1 MDSEQ
6 NDLNDDPSA
15 ASEGE
20 ALRPDPVPGAAEGP
34 DAATTTSG
42 EERPSAA
49 EGPAAVTTTS
59 GEERPRAVA
68 EPATPPD
75 SPGEDRPPKR
85 KKKKRRGKRKSLGF
99 GSSRGIETMFRTSY
113 RVHQDL
119 VGLADAKANIM
130 ISVNGLIISI
140 TLAAVSPRIG
150 GLPMLVLPTSIL
162 LVGCLVALVYAVLA
176 ARPRVSSTPL
186 TLDDIARNDANILF
200 FGNFVN
206 LSEEDFVE
214 GMRDLMMTPEH
225 LYINMVRDLYGLG
238 QVLKKKFRLLR
249 VSYTVFMFTLVIGVG
264 LFVLVF
270 VLDATIAGNLLDSPT
285 TLPLIP

>member
-1 MDSEQ
+1 MESEQ
-6 NDLNDDPSA
+6 NDPGNDLHA
-15 ASEGE
+15 AGE
-20 ALRPDPVPGAAEGP
+20 AGVSAHELSADAGP

-42 EERPSAA
+42 EEQPSGA
-49 EGPAAVTTTS
+49 
-59 GEERPRAVA
+59 A

-75 SPGEDRPPKR
+75 GSGSDRPTKR
-85 KKKKRRGKRKSLGF
+85 KKKRRGKGKAEGL

-176 ARPRVSSTPL
+176 ARPRVSSNPL
-186 TLDDIARNDANILF
+186 TLDDISRNDANILF

-238 QVLKKKFRLLR
+238 QVLKKKFQLLR
-249 VSYTVFMFTLVIGVG
+249 VSYTVFMFTLVVGVG
-264 LFVLVF
+264 MFVLVF
-270 VLDATIAGNLLDSPT
+270 ALDATVAGNLLDSST